1 MEKNCVK
8 ENSGITLLSLVITII
23 VLLILATISTYSGIT
38 IVENLKFNKYTAQ
51 MKTMQSQINLI
62 YEKYKNGETI
72 SINGNSYTG
81 EKILDIG
88 SIVTSEVT
96 AKKDKIFDELQEDS
110 EAGIY
115 EKENYKFWSEEL
127 IKQLGIEG
135 VEGSFFVNI
144 EKRNFISYDGIEHMG
159 KTYYTLNQLPDNLYN
174 VEYLSEVDKVKVAK
188 KLLESNTKIVSDDG
202 VDVLIPADFT
212 ISDES
217 PNNAKEG
224 IIITDSI
231 DENTGKSNGNEFVWI
246 PINPDLTVVGTEKI
260 MAKESTA
267 DGYTGK
273 DDNDRTNYESVFYD
287 FTGTGSTTESTE
299 MPSESNGQGTL
310 GRREPDSGLH
320 HDGAYGDKNF
330 LENLPK
336 WLPEEAERYKDYDT
350 FKKTLQEDYNE
361 MIDSVKTYGGFYVGR
376 YEMGAKDVI
385 ANAESSGKATSKKGL
400 VTNALNWFVSRQW
413 YGLYLRAKT
422 YTNTKNSV
430 KSHMIWGCQYDAM
443 LNYALTGNDK
453 EKVTATGNGY
463 HGENASYTEITPG
476 DKILN
481 IFDLAGNHAEW
492 TLEAY
497 TQDYRIARGGYYSD
511 TGDFSPSSRV
521 NWVSDNASEF
531 LGTRLT
537 LYINPT

>member
-1 MEKNCVK
+1 MEKKCVK
-8 ENSGITLLSLVITII
+8 ENSGITLLTLVITII

-62 YEKYKNGETI
+62 YEKYKNEETI

-88 SIVTSEVT
+88 SNVTSEVT

-260 MAKESTA
+260 MAKVSTA

-273 DDNDRTNYESVFYD
+273 DRTNYESVFYD
-287 FTGTGSTTESTE
+287 FTGTDSTTESTE

-310 GRREPDSGLH
+310 GHREPDSGLH
-320 HDGAYGDKNF
+320 HDGAYGDKDF

-385 ANAESSGKATSKKGL
+385 ANTESSGKATSKKGL

-443 LNYALTGNDK
+443 LNYALTGDDK

-463 HGENASYTEITPG
+463 HGENASYTEITPE